1 MTKKIRDMLV
11 LLLVILEPLLSIF
24 HFLQLPADIYL
35 PIHWNISGSP
45 DFWVDKELFLYVI
58 IFFII
63 LQILFYVFYC
73 FARYLFR
80 NCKSNLSATRNVT
93 VTMMLFCF
101 CLQEL
106 FFLNTLWGRNIDMAR
121 AATIGL
127 GVFFIVIGNVMPTL
141 KPNYWVGIRI
151 KWTMEDPEI
160 WSIVHR
166 SASKLWGIGG
176 GILIICSFLFPI
188 AYLGTMVLFS
198 VFLLCLIS
206 CIQAWRLAKRKQQE

>member
-1 MTKKIRDMLV
+1 MLV
-11 LLLVILEPLLSIF
+11 LLLVILEPLLSIL
-24 HFLQLPADIYL
+24 HFSQLPANIYL
-35 PIHWNISGSP
+35 PIHWDISGKP
-45 DFWVDKELFLYVI
+45 DFWVDKELFLYVV

-63 LQILFYVFYC
+63 LQILFYVFYY

-80 NCKSNLSATRNVT
+80 DCKSNLSATRNIT

-101 CLQEL
+101 GLQEL
-106 FFLNTLWGRNIDMAR
+106 FFLRTLWGKNIDITR
-121 AATIGL
+121 VATVGL
-127 GVFFIVIGNVMPTL
+127 GVFFIVIGNITPTL
-141 KPNYWVGIRI
+141 KPNCWVGIRI

-160 WSIVHR
+160 WSIVHC
-166 SASKLWGIGG
+166 SASKLWVTGG

-188 AYLGTMVLFS
+188 AYLGAMVLFS